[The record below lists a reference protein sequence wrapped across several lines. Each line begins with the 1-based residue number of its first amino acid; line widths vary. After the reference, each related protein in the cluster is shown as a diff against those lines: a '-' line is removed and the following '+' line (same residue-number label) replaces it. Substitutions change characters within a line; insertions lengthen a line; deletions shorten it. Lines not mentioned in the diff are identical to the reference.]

1 MEEVHKK
8 YFEFEEEVYRWL
20 HHEFTRIALRRA
32 ISSFREARDKALE
45 EFPYVK
51 EERKKLI
58 EIKDKV
64 ISNLDFWVEKAM
76 KAVEKAKG
84 KAYYAE
90 SVDDALEI
98 IKKIVGEGKI
108 VVKAKSIT
116 SEELHLNKYLEK
128 WGNKVY
134 ETDLGEFIVQLIES
148 RPMHILAPAVNIS
161 RERVAEIFSR
171 LAGKELPPDIPT
183 LVKFAREFLREKYF
197 EADIGISGANAITAD
212 TGSVFLL
219 ENEGN
224 IRFVTNAPPV
234 HIVITG
240 IEKILP
246 TFRDGSL
253 LAEVV
258 ARYAG
263 YTAMSYVSII
273 SGPSK
278 TGDIEKTVVYGAH
291 GPEEFH
297 VIFLD
302 NGRKEMA
309 KEEIIKEALRCVRCG
324 VCMYECPVYAITT
337 GYWGYIYMGG
347 IGIPWTS
354 YVAGGFLESAPLAF
368 TCITCNRCKVYCP
381 MEIDTGEIV
390 LKIREIL
397 KKKNFE
403 MPFTLRSQNKAIVNE
418 EKCSGCGI
426 CISVCPFK
434 IPEFK
439 IKNGKRVSFIN
450 ESCLGCGACTSSC
463 PSKAIDAYG
472 FKDER
477 VYTLLKE
484 AIK

>member
-1 MEEVHKK
+1 
-8 YFEFEEEVYRWL
+8 
-20 HHEFTRIALRRA
+20 
-32 ISSFREARDKALE
+32 
-45 EFPYVK
+45 
-51 EERKKLI
+51 
-58 EIKDKV
+58 
-64 ISNLDFWVEKAM
+64 M
-76 KAVEKAKG
+76 KAVEKNHG

-90 SVDDALEI
+90 TIDEALEI
-98 IKKIVGEGKI
+98 IRKIGGKGKT

-116 SEELHLNKYLEK
+116 SEELHINKYLEK

-134 ETDLGEFIVQLIES
+134 ETDLGEFIIQQIES

-171 LAGKELPPDIPT
+171 IAGKELPPDIPK
-183 LVKFAREFLREKYF
+183 LVRFAREFLREKYF

-234 HIVITG
+234 HIAIVG

-246 TFRDGSL
+246 NLRDGML
-253 LAEVV
+253 LTEIV

-302 NGRKEMA
+302 NGRKEAA
-309 KEEIIKEALRCVRCG
+309 KEEIIRQALRCVRCG

-347 IGIPWTS
+347 IGIPWTA
-354 YVAGGFLESAPLAF
+354 YVAGGFTQAAPMAF
-368 TCITCNRCKVYCP
+368 TCIACNRCKIHCP
-381 MEIDTGEIV
+381 MDIDTGEIV
-390 LKIREIL
+390 LRIREIL
-397 KKKNFE
+397 REKNFD
-403 MPFTLRSQNKAIVNE
+403 MPFLIRSMNRAIVDE
-418 EKCSGCGI
+418 EKCSGCGV
-426 CISVCPFK
+426 CISVCPFN

-439 IKNGKRVSFIN
+439 IKEGTRVSYIG
-450 ESCLGCGACTSSC
+450 EACLGCGNCVASC
-463 PSKAIDAYG
+463 PSKAIEPYG
-472 FKDER
+472 FKDEKI
-477 VYTLLKE
+477 YEILEE
-484 AIK
+484 ALR

>member
-1 MEEVHKK
+1 MENVHKK
-8 YFEFEEEVYRWL
+8 YAEFQEEIYKYL
-20 HHEFTRIALRRA
+20 YDEFTRLALRRA
-32 ISSFREARDKALE
+32 IASFREARDKALE

-58 EIKDKV
+58 KIKDEV
-64 ISNLDFWVEKAM
+64 ISNLDFWIEKAM
-76 KAVEKAKG
+76 KSVEKSKG
-84 KAYYAE
+84 KAYYAKDVNE
-90 SVDDALEI
+90 ALEI
-98 IKKIVGEGKI
+98 IKKIVGTGKI

-116 SEELHLNKYLEK
+116 SEELHLNKHLEE

-171 LAGKELPPDIPT
+171 LAGEELPPDIPK
-183 LVKFAREFLREKYF
+183 LVKFARKFLREKYF

-212 TGSVFLL
+212 TGSIFLL

-234 HIVITG
+234 HIAIVG

-246 TFRDGSL
+246 TFRDGSIL
-253 LAEVV
+253 TEVV

-263 YTAMSYVSII
+263 YNAMSYVSII

-302 NGRKEMA
+302 NGRKEAA
-309 KEEIIKEALRCVRCG
+309 KEEIIKQALRCVRCG

-347 IGIPWTS
+347 IGIPWTA
-354 YVAGGFLESAPLAF
+354 YVAGGFLEAAPLAF
-368 TCITCNRCKVYCP
+368 TCITCNRCKVFCP

-390 LKIREIL
+390 LRIREIL
-397 KKKNFE
+397 REKGFK
-403 MPFTLRSQNKAIVNE
+403 MPFLIRASNKVKVNE
-418 EKCSGCGI
+418 DKCSGCGI

-439 IKNGKRVSFIN
+439 IKKGKRISYIG
-450 ESCLGCGACTSSC
+450 EACLSCGSCISSC
-463 PSKAIDAYG
+463 PSKAIEAFEFD
-472 FKDER
+472 DEKI
-477 VYTLLKE
+477 YSLLKE
-484 AIK
+484 GLS

>member
-1 MEEVHKK
+1 MKLVEKK
-8 YFEFEEEVYRWL
+8 YFEFQDEIYRYL
-20 HHEFTRIALRRA
+20 HHEFTRLALRRA
-32 ISSFREARDKALE
+32 ISSFRAARDRALKT
-45 EFPYVK
+45 FPYVK
-51 EERKKLI
+51 EERYKLI

-64 ISNLDFWVEKAM
+64 IENLDYWIEKSMESVEKAH
-76 KAVEKAKG
+76 G
-84 KAYYAE
+84 KAYYAKDANE
-90 SVDDALEI
+90 ALEI
-98 IKKIVGEGKI
+98 IKKIVGTGKTVI
-108 VVKAKSIT
+108 KAKSIT
-116 SEELHLNKYLEK
+116 SEELHINKYLEK

-134 ETDLGEFIVQLIES
+134 ETDLGEFIIQQIES
-148 RPMHILAPAVNIS
+148 RPMHILAPAVNVS

-171 LAGKELPPDIPT
+171 LAGEELPPDIPK

-197 EADIGISGANAITAD
+197 EANVGISGANAITAD

-234 HIVITG
+234 HIVIVG

-253 LAEVV
+253 LTEVV

-263 YTAMSYVSII
+263 YNAMSYVSII

-297 VIFLD
+297 VVLLD
-302 NGRKEMA
+302 NGRKDA
-309 KEEIIKEALRCVRCG
+309 SKEEIIKQALRCVRCG

-347 IGIPWTS
+347 IGIPWTA
-354 YVAGGFLESAPLAF
+354 YVAGGFTEAAPMAF
-368 TCITCNRCKVYCP
+368 TCITCNRCKVFCP

-390 LKIREIL
+390 LRIREIL
-397 KKKNFE
+397 REKNFD
-403 MPFTLRSQNKAIVNE
+403 MPFLIRSMNKAKVDE
-418 EKCSGCGI
+418 DKCSGCGV
-426 CISVCPFK
+426 CISVCPFN

-439 IKNGKRVSFIN
+439 MKEDKRVSYID
-450 ESCLGCGACTSSC
+450 EACLGCGNCIAAC
-463 PSKAIDAYG
+463 PSKAIEPPG
-472 FKDER
+472 FKDEKIFG
-477 VYTLLKE
+477 LLEE
-484 AIK
+484 ALK